1 MFIHR
6 EDMYVSQEEWAQTR
20 PNQPYPE
27 GIAELIVAKHR
38 KGPTGSVMLEFID
51 NLVRF
56 EPVHGNTV

>member
-1 MFIHR
+1 MVASLFHLIRH
-6 EDMYVSQEEWAQTR
+6 EEEWVQTR
-20 PNQPYPE
+20 PNQPYPQ

-56 EPVHGNTV
+56 DPVQVTMV